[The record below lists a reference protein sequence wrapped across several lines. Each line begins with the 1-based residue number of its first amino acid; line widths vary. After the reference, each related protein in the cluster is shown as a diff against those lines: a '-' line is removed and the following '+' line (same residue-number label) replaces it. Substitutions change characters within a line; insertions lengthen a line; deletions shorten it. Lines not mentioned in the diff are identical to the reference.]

1 MEGRVGGDLVGGDF
15 EVGDL
20 ARGAFEGGE
29 AFVGGEVFDWGE
41 GDLLS
46 WGEVLCDWGD
56 SLAEERE
63 ALRAEGRG
71 GEGGEGRERVREI
84 FEGGEF
90 GEILELGEGGVRGL
104 QEVGG
109 ETWKNFFAKITMISL
124 PGELEEPS
132 DLAPIPDFIKI

>member
-1 MEGRVGGDLVGGDF
+1 MAEG
-15 EVGDL
+15 
-20 ARGAFEGGE
+20 
-29 AFVGGEVFDWGE
+29 
-41 GDLLS
+41 
-46 WGEVLCDWGD
+46 
-56 SLAEERE
+56 RE

-109 ETWKNFFAKITMISL
+109 ETWVDFFTMITMISS

-132 DLAPIPDFIKI
+132 DLAPIPDKITLI